1 MVFSWAGGFVCVHLA
16 FGRSSF
22 FSCFFFPVPVV
33 PVETKEQNK
42 KQKNIMRLPNTL
54 NILTVR
60 KLAGKLKEDIMK
72 EVVVQLGDV
81 DSILAVQI
89 GYEIARVTFC
99 SDEAFSRAKS
109 IEGVSLFGLWCKI
122 LGGGPATTLV
132 HVFDYPFEESDVEIE
147 HALADFGEV
156 KKVRKQTY
164 LSSQQIYTCT
174 RLVSVVLKET
184 PPRSISIDGY
194 HCRIWYRGQPIVCN
208 LCAKQGH
215 VSANCPNKDKCRLC
229 GQSGHFARSCPNP
242 WGGSSDADSVGSS
255 ALSVSDFPPLS
266 TGPPGGA
273 PAGLAVLERLSDD
286 GSNDGNADDE
296 NADDENAD
304 HVSSPLGSSPMED
317 EVVPSAVTNGAA
329 SSPGVTNEPL
339 VVSVSDRS
347 EKGGIVNDIES
358 TVIKESKVS
367 VSTVVE
373 SELLDH
379 DNDLQSNVT
388 ENGNVNVV
396 GNNVSDSLQNN
407 VIENERIPDDDDD
420 AVVDNDFD
428 VSNDAKGITNRKRK
442 LSTDSEDNINEGSAK
457 VGNISLESSESD
469 LSCEAGS
476 PTPSPSVL
484 GGDVVLVAETGVS
497 LDVSASAES
506 LDSSLLEDGQR
517 TDFSPE

>member
-1 MVFSWAGGFVCVHLA
+1 MA
-16 FGRSSF
+16 FGEARFFLVYSF
-22 FSCFFFPVPVV
+22 LFLSFLLKQKNK
-33 PVETKEQNK
+33 TKNK
-42 KQKNIMRLPNTL
+42 KNIMRLPNTL
-54 NILTVR
+54 NILTGR

-89 GYEIARVTFC
+89 GYEIVRVTFC

-109 IEGVSLFGLWCKI
+109 MEGVSLFGLWCKI

-164 LSSQQIYTCT
+164 LSSQQIYTGT
-174 RLVSVVLKET
+174 RLVSIVLRET

-208 LCAKQGH
+208 LCSKQGH

-255 ALSVSDFPPLS
+255 ALSVSDFPHLT
-266 TGPPGGA
+266 TGPSPGGA
-273 PAGLAVLERLSDD
+273 PAGLAVVERLSDD

-304 HVSSPLGSSPMED
+304 DVSSPLGPSPMED

-329 SSPGVTNEPL
+329 RSPGVTNEPL

-379 DNDLQSNVT
+379 ANDLQSNVT
-388 ENGNVNVV
+388 ENGNVNVI
-396 GNNVSDSLQNN
+396 GNNVSDSLQND
-407 VIENERIPDDDDD
+407 VIENERIPDDDDDD

-428 VSNDAKGITNRKRK
+428 VSDDAKGITNRKRK

-457 VGNISLESSESD
+457 VGNISLESESD

-484 GGDVVLVAETGVS
+484 GGDVGLVAETGVS
-497 LDVSASAES
+497 LDVSTSAES

>member
-1 MVFSWAGGFVCVHLA
+1 MVFSRAGPLGFW
-16 FGRSSF
+16 RSSF
-22 FSCFFFPVPVV
+22 FSCLFFPVPVV
-33 PVETKEQNK
+33 PFETKKQNK

-54 NILTVR
+54 NILTGR

-89 GYEIARVTFC
+89 GYEIVRVTFC
-99 SDEAFSRAKS
+99 SDEAFSRATS
-109 IEGVSLFGLWCKI
+109 MEGVSLFGLWCKI

-164 LSSQQIYTCT
+164 LSSQQIYTGT
-174 RLVSVVLKET
+174 RLVSIVLRET

-266 TGPPGGA
+266 TGPPPGGA
-273 PAGLAVLERLSDD
+273 PAGLAVVERLSDD

-296 NADDENAD
+296 NADD
-304 HVSSPLGSSPMED
+304 VSSPLGPSPMED
-317 EVVPSAVTNGAA
+317 EVVPSPVTNGAA
-329 SSPGVTNEPL
+329 SNPGVTNEPL

-358 TVIKESKVS
+358 TVIKESKIS

-379 DNDLQSNVT
+379 GNDLQSNVT

-396 GNNVSDSLQNN
+396 GNNVSDSLQNG

-442 LSTDSEDNINEGSAK
+442 LSTDSEDNINEGSAE
-457 VGNISLESSESD
+457 VGNISLESESD